1 MDRNAELRRLAEADG
16 HIAEAERHV
25 SEQRI
30 QVEKLGREGHD
41 TSLALALLTQF
52 EGTLATLRGNRD
64 LIIQTIAEIDQG
76 KI

>member
-1 MDRNAELRRLAEADG
+1 
-16 HIAEAERHV
+16 
-25 SEQRI
+25 
-30 QVEKLGREGHD
+30 
-41 TSLALALLTQF
+41 LALALLTQF